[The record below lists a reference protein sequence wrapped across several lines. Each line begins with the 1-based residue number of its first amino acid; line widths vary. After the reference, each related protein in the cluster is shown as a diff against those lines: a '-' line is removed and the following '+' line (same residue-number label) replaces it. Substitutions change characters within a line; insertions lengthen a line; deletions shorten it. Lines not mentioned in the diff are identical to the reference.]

1 MVYLGSVLGSLLS
14 TLFFIFIIATIGYLI
29 GGIEIKGISLGTA
42 GVLLV
47 ALLFGILASK
57 VGTFTVGETDITLWS
72 DNVKKMFGLV
82 SNIGTA
88 LFVSGVGL
96 IAGPKFFRSFN
107 KSTMSYLLMGIIII
121 LAGFLAMGV

>member
-14 TLFFIFIIATIGYLI
+14 TLFFIFIIATIGYLV

-57 VGTFTVGETDITLWS
+57 VGTFTG
-72 DNVKKMFGLV
+72 
-82 SNIGTA
+82 
-88 LFVSGVGL
+88 
-96 IAGPKFFRSFN
+96 R
-107 KSTMSYLLMGIIII
+107 
-121 LAGFLAMGV
+121 